1 MKQSRIEKEKHKNRW
16 LTGDR
21 IIESSFEGFPMLI
34 GRIIGPKVAEF
45 LD

>member
-21 IIESSFEGFPMLI
+21 IIESSFEGVT
-34 GRIIGPKVAEF
+34 RF
-45 LD
+45 LRLD